1 MRYKMGI
8 LAMLFSFSQSHQV
21 FADTR
26 DMIILD
32 VRTSEEYQES
42 HVKESMNIDILSS
55 DFKSKIEKLDKS
67 KSYKLYC
74 RSGNRS
80 GQAEKIMKSMG
91 FRNVENLGS
100 LNQAAKR
107 LNRNCEGKSC

>member
-1 MRYKMGI
+1 MGI
-8 LAMLFSFSQSHQV
+8 LAMLFSFSQSDQV

-32 VRTSEEYQES
+32 VRTPEEYQES
-42 HVKESMNIDILSS
+42 HVKESMNIDILSP
-55 DFKSKIEKLDKS
+55 DFKSKIEKLDKF

-80 GQAEKIMKSMG
+80 AQAENIMKSMG
-91 FRNVENLGS
+91 FKNVENLGS
-100 LNQAAKR
+100 LKQATKR